1 MIVLGIETS
10 CDETGVG
17 IVRGDGRTTELLANE
32 VASSVD
38 EHARFGGVV
47 PEVASRAHLSAMVP
61 AVHRAMATAG
71 VTARDVDAVA
81 VTAGPGLSGRAA
93 RRPRR
98 GQGLRHGVGR
108 AALRREP
115 PRRARRRRHPA
126 ERPAPAVPRAARLRW
141 ALQPARRA
149 GHRGPGHA
157 ARRDDRRRGGRGVRQ
172 GRPAARAAVPGR
184 PAHRPG
190 GPRGRPRGGRVP
202 ARAHRPARRAVRLL
216 LLRPQDRGRPAR
228 RGARTGGHG
237 RCRWPT
243 SPRASRRPWSTC
255 SPRRPCAPPAS
266 GGWTCCCSAAG
277 WPPTRGCGRS
287 PQERCAAAGLT
298 LRVPRPGLCTDN
310 GAMVAALGAHL
321 VGGGREA
328 QPAGPPGRL
337 VAAGHAGAGG
347 LTRARARWA
356 RTRAFTPQRLGGAP
370 APPPARVEVGQPALV
385 VGAGPQRGV
394 RQLLD
399 GLAGQPRERGR
410 ERRRRCGGGPPVPH
424 DRPQRLVG
432 GQPRPAAAPP
442 PAAARRARPAPAAA
456 ASRGAP

>member
-81 VTAGPGLSGRAA
+81 VTAGPGPLRRAA

-108 AALRREP
+108 AALRRQP

-126 ERPAPAVPRAARLRW
+126 ERPAPALPRAARLRRP
-141 ALQPARRA
+141 LQPARRA

-172 GRPAARAAVPGR
+172 GRAAARAAVPGR

-190 GPRGRPRGGRVP
+190 GPRGRPGRGRVP

-237 RCRWPT
+237 GAGGRRRRELPGGRGRRAHREGRARR
-243 SPRASRRPWSTC
+243 PRARDGRAAARR
-255 SPRRPCAPPAS
+255 R
-266 GGWTCCCSAAG
+266 GGG
-277 WPPTRGCGRS
+277 
-287 PQERCAAAGLT
+287 QLAAAGA
-298 LRVPRPGLCTDN
+298 RRRS
-310 GAMVAALGAHL
+310 AA
-321 VGGGREA
+321 
-328 QPAGPPGRL
+328 PPPGSRC
-337 VAAGHAGAGG
+337 ACRG
-347 LTRARARWA
+347 RACARTTGRWSPRWA
-356 RTRAFTPQRLGGAP
+356 RTSSRRGRSPARWTSPPTRRCRSRRCWWADPRRGPGGRAP
-370 APPPARVEVGQPALV
+370 APSPRSVS
-385 VGAGPQRGV
+385 GAHQ
-394 RQLLD
+394 
-399 GLAGQPRERGR
+399 
-410 ERRRRCGGGPPVPH
+410 RRRPP
-424 DRPQRLVG
+424 G
-432 GQPRPAAAPP
+432 
-442 PAAARRARPAPAAA
+442 
-456 ASRGAP
+456 SR